1 MKIAVDRNQFAG
13 SHGLSNMEKHI
24 QIERMGHEL
33 VSIPLQFGDYCIL
46 NDDMQET
53 INRRGK
59 NLKKSDTAPFIKV
72 CVDAKKN
79 IQEIVGNICG
89 KTHARFRDEI
99 ILSKAHGCKMYVLIE
114 NMDDVKSIDDLEQW
128 HNPRLDM
135 KKWIITPSGERRK
148 VPKYPTATKGET
160 LAKAMRTMQDKYSC
174 EFLFCSPEESGA
186 MVLELLG
193 KEV

>member
-1 MKIAVDRNQFAG
+1 MKILEDKAQK
-13 SHGLSNMEKHI
+13 HGKHMLKHMHFEAHGVYL
-24 QIERMGHEL
+24 ERY
-33 VSIPLQFGDYCIL
+33 PLPVGDYIAVNERVADVIL
-46 NDDMQET
+46 RKR
-53 INRRGK
+53 NR
-59 NLKKSDTAPFIKV
+59 NIELKKMDFLGTYSA
-72 CVDAKKN
+72 CVDSKFS
-79 IQEIVGNICG
+79 IQEIISDICG
-89 KTHARFRDEI
+89 KQHDRFRDECVLAQNNGI
-99 ILSKAHGCKMYVLIE
+99 KLYVLIE

-128 HNPRLDM
+128 HNPRLDV

-174 EFLFCSPEESGA
+174 EFLFCAPEESGA